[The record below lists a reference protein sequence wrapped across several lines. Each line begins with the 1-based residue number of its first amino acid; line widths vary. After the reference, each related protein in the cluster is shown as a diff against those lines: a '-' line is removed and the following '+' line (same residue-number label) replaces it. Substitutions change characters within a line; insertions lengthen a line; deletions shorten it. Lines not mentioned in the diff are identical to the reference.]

1 MKTRER
7 FSSGCLILFLLPFCA
22 VGIVSAALS
31 VRSAWRGNWGEAGF
45 FLVFALVFGGAGFGL
60 LAWTAHAARI
70 KRQRDR
76 LEEGHP
82 AEPWL
87 WRRDW
92 AAGRIR
98 SAGRARLMIAWIFG
112 LFWNVISVPLT
123 LQIAPEVLERGND
136 VALFALIFPVVGVA
150 LLAWAILETLRY
162 RRYGLSVFRMA
173 RVPAPVGRLLKG
185 VIVTHAYI
193 RPAEGIQLT
202 LSCVNRITRRSGK
215 ETSTSERV
223 LWQEER
229 KVSDFPTVGRRATA
243 IPVAFAIPS
252 DAVESSA
259 EVSNDQILWRLEAR
273 ADVPG
278 VDYVASFEVPVF
290 RTPESDEPMTREEQE
305 AAGKADEEEYRQP
318 PESRIYVTEGLS
330 RTEIHYSAAR
340 NLGVA
345 VGLTIFFLIWT
356 GITFMLPRFGAPIFF
371 PIVFGFFDVLIGLA
385 LIGMWLGTTRVQI
398 DRSSI
403 RISRKYLGLGW
414 TKKIPAEEIDDIVFK
429 IGMQSGSRVYYDI
442 KIVRSTGRRWP
453 AGGSIRDKR
462 EAEWLIG
469 RMMTA
474 LGWEERDPVEA

>member
-1 MKTRER
+1 
-7 FSSGCLILFLLPFCA
+7 
-22 VGIVSAALS
+22 
-31 VRSAWRGNWGEAGF
+31 
-45 FLVFALVFGGAGFGL
+45 
-60 LAWTAHAARI
+60 
-70 KRQRDR
+70 
-76 LEEGHP
+76 
-82 AEPWL
+82 
-87 WRRDW
+87 
-92 AAGRIR
+92 
-98 SAGRARLMIAWIFG
+98 MIAWIFG

-123 LQIAPEVLERGND
+123 LQIAPEALERGND
-136 VALFALIFPVVGVA
+136 AALFALIFPVVGVA
-150 LLAWAILETLRY
+150 LLAWAILETRRY

-193 RPAEGIQLT
+193 RPVEGIQLA

-243 IPVAFAIPS
+243 IPVTFAIPS

-278 VDYVASFEVPVF
+278 VDYLASFEVPVF

-305 AAGKADEEEYRQP
+305 AAGIADEEEYRQP

-356 GITFMLPRFGAPIFF
+356 GSTFMLPRLVGLSKAMELCFTGDKVSAEEALRIGLVVNNVEGRDQIELLCSIEFGN
-371 PIVFGFFDVLIGLA
+371 VFGFETDVPVSAATRLNAPGGHPSLQRDRMVRPARAGPRFHSRLGFCLQVKTAQIAALFLQPVIVNVEALLERFCRFCHCFDVLL
-385 LIGMWLGTTRVQI
+385 
-398 DRSSI
+398 
-403 RISRKYLGLGW
+403 
-414 TKKIPAEEIDDIVFK
+414 
-429 IGMQSGSRVYYDI
+429 
-442 KIVRSTGRRWP
+442 
-453 AGGSIRDKR
+453 
-462 EAEWLIG
+462 
-469 RMMTA
+469 
-474 LGWEERDPVEA
+474 ER